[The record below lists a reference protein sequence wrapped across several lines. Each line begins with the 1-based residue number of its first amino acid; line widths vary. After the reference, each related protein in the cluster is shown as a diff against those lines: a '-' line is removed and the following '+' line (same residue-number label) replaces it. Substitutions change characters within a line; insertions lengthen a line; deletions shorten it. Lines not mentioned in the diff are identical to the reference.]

1 MKRMFSMLVATLL
14 LAACTP
20 AVPPV
25 PTSEEAIN
33 HEAEQLIRISLTDRL
48 MVDSKDFYNYK
59 AESLLKEMGR
69 TPDETQAMIED
80 VLPPLLESEHQRLV
94 DFVVPIYRRYYT
106 AAEIHQL
113 LAFYQTEVARK
124 SMQASPQ
131 IAGELQIFWQEWGE
145 HFGALLLEQ
154 LEAKMSGKTVK

>member
-1 MKRMFSMLVATLL
+1 MKKLLSLLAATLL
-14 LAACTP
+14 LVACTP
-20 AVPPV
+20 AAPPV
-25 PTSEEAIN
+25 PTSEEAID

-48 MVDSKDFYNYK
+48 MVDSKDFYIYK
-59 AESLLKEMGR
+59 AESLLKEMGK
-69 TPDETQAMIED
+69 TPDETQAMIQD

-113 LAFYQTEVARK
+113 LAFYQTEVAHK
-124 SMQASPQ
+124 SMQVSPQ
-131 IAGELQIFWQEWGE
+131 IAGELQVFWQEWGE

-154 LEAKMSGKTVK
+154 LEAGMSGKAAK